1 MFIILILLGSF
12 APAIYNP
19 SGTVYYYNNKQLR
32 HRDKPFPSV
41 LNVCSIFETANGLS
55 GDC

>member
-19 SGTVYYYNNKQLR
+19 SGTAYYYNNKQLR

-41 LNVCSIFETANGLS
+41 LSVCSIFETANGLS